1 MEDPQLRPVVLPGN
15 SQSLPTTVLPEGLQG
30 RGRLKR
36 LCLSAL
42 LRVRELPGP
51 LDTAVCWASSVIST
65 GGGVGGGRW
74 RQPWRRQEGVHGSPG
89 VGVLVCVCSLYS
101 AHGRVHCPHGRA
113 TALPTCTRIKRF
125 VFLSGT
131 AGAGV
136 WPNRWLAG
144 YRCVWLKAGGPAS

>member
-1 MEDPQLRPVVLPGN
+1 MAPPGRVY
-15 SQSLPTTVLPEGLQG
+15 S
-30 RGRLKR
+30 
-36 LCLSAL
+36 CASA
-42 LRVRELPGP
+42 
-51 LDTAVCWASSVIST
+51 
-65 GGGVGGGRW
+65 
-74 RQPWRRQEGVHGSPG
+74 
-89 VGVLVCVCSLYS
+89 LYS

-144 YRCVWLKAGGPAS
+144 YRCVWLEKAGGPAS